1 MSPRP
6 SCTSD
11 RAELEEDGIVKERME
26 GRENMKNCL
35 DWKEVGKSFR
45 EEEKEKAVKSDWSFE
60 LSEKGKR

>member
-26 GRENMKNCL
+26 GREDMKKCL
-35 DWKEVGKSFR
+35 DWKKGGR
-45 EEEKEKAVKSDWSFE
+45 EEFQR
-60 LSEKGKR
+60 GRKRESSQK